1 MPAERMPAA
10 FINHGPAR
18 MTIDNNDRTRNW
30 EEFAPR
36 IKRPRAIVAVSAH
49 WFIHASAV
57 TAMAQPRTIHDF
69 FYQSPELYA
78 FEYPAK
84 GDPQLAERLVELVKP
99 TWLGLDFDSWGLDH
113 GTYAILA
120 HAFPDADV
128 PVVQLSVHA
137 SMPFRYHLK
146 LGAQLDP
153 LRDEDVLV
161 LASGTLVHSA
171 KAVDETAKRTG
182 NFARAVAFV
191 DEVRQVMTSDPDRA
205 DELEHHPGYPIC
217 APTPD
222 HFLPLLYLA
231 GLATASGE
239 KASVLFDDSA
249 RGFGPT
255 SFGVGMRDAP
265 PG

>member
-1 MPAERMPAA
+1 MAERMPAA

-18 MTIDNNDRTRNW
+18 MAIEKNDRTRQW
-30 EEFAPR
+30 AELPR
-36 IKRPRAIVAVSAH
+36 RIPRPKAIVAVSAH

-57 TAMAQPRTIHDF
+57 TAMERPRTIHDF
-69 FYQSPELYA
+69 FYQRPELYA
-78 FEYPAK
+78 FQYPAQ

-113 GTYAILA
+113 GTYSILA
-120 HAFPDADV
+120 HAFPEADV

-137 SMPFRYHLK
+137 SMPFRYHLE
-146 LGAQLDP
+146 LGAKLDA

-171 KAVDETAKRTG
+171 RATDEEAKRSG
-182 NFARAVAFV
+182 DYARAVAFV
-191 DEVRQVMTSDPDRA
+191 DAVGEVMTSDPA
-205 DELEHHPGYPIC
+205 GAGELERHPGYRIC
-217 APTPD
+217 SPTPD

-231 GLATASGE
+231 GLAMAAGE
-239 KASVLFDDSA
+239 KASVLFDDSS

-255 SFGVGMRDAP
+255 SFAIGM
-265 PG
+265 PGA